1 MKTKVFKIKKSLL
14 FLSFIVFNSFSFAQ
28 DTLHFRNGNQV
39 VVKVT
44 EITSQLIKYKKIE
57 HLDGPTYSDLK
68 NDIFFIIFNNGT
80 KEVFQYEEPIQP
92 IVIKVENTYLQP
104 KKYPKLTP
112 FGATKFTYDGSII
125 GNKEMHTVLLNLNDP
140 KISKHIKLAQRQA
153 NGQYIGF
160 AFFPCAIAAMY
171 MASESS
177 VSPTLNYFDDEIAG
191 ATIMGVLGL
200 ACFTTSV
207 TLKVKRTKNEAA
219 ALKLYQQ
226 NY

>member
-1 MKTKVFKIKKSLL
+1 MKTKVYKIKKSLL
-14 FLSFIVFNSFSFAQ
+14 FLVLVVFNSFSMAQ

-39 VVKVT
+39 IVKVT

-57 HLDGPTYSDLK
+57 HLDGPIYSDLK
-68 NDIFFIIFNNGT
+68 NDIFSIVYNNGI
-80 KEVFQYEEPIQP
+80 KETFQYEEPILP
-92 IVIKVENTYLQP
+92 VVNKTETYVLKP

-112 FGATKFTYDGSII
+112 FGATKYTYDGSII

-140 KISKHIKLAQRQA
+140 RISKHIKLAQRQA

-191 ATIMGVLGL
+191 ATIVGILGL

-219 ALKLYQQ
+219 AMKLYQQ